1 MTDQA
6 SLAGED
12 FLSTLPLR
20 AQNLLNAARRL
31 LVDEGF
37 SSLKWERI
45 AKEADEPKAMIRY
58 YFKDTAGLLS
68 VLLRVL
74 SEEAMHGLI
83 ELSEALPTGP
93 ERIHA
98 AVAGL
103 QEATRQPWYMTI
115 FEVLPRALHDD
126 ALRAQIAEAYC
137 RYRQMNQTCFGVT
150 PTAENAADLAALA
163 SLFSAAADGIA
174 IQAALDPLGFDADP
188 VFAKVEQAFRVLLR
202 DAEQA

>member
-1 MTDQA
+1 MDHLSRAFLSPMLDEAVTPQPAADWARPRSGKGVPVTDQA

-74 SEEAMHGLI
+74 SEEAMHELI
-83 ELSEALPTGP
+83 ELSEALP
-93 ERIHA
+93 
-98 AVAGL
+98 
-103 QEATRQPWYMTI
+103 
-115 FEVLPRALHDD
+115 
-126 ALRAQIAEAYC
+126 
-137 RYRQMNQTCFGVT
+137 
-150 PTAENAADLAALA
+150 
-163 SLFSAAADGIA
+163 SAAST
-174 IQAALDPLGFDADP
+174 
-188 VFAKVEQAFRVLLR
+188 
-202 DAEQA
+202 